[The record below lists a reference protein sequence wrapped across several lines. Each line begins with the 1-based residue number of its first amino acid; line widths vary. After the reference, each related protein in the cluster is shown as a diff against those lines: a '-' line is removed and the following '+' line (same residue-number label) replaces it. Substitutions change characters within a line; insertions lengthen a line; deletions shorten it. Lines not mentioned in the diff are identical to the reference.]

1 MIEFY
6 VSDKHEVKCNA
17 WFIGRTG
24 ENEAE
29 EIRVIVPDCVCDKWL
44 YLDFEKPDGTKFKT
58 PRIDIV
64 DGIGSYMLGG
74 SLVDTA
80 GMLKVEAVLQ
90 DENGVVWKSERKEYY
105 VSKSIGATEQIEKDN
120 PDFIAQAQKVLDEI
134 EGITN
139 ESDPTVP
146 EHVKAITENNIDY
159 WNRVGAVEDVMKDIL
174 EAIQSG
180 VPASMVVEEIE
191 KLIVSYFENIT
202 VGEVEE

>member
-17 WFIGRTG
+17 CFIGRTG

-29 EIRVIVPDCVCDKWL
+29 EIRVIVPECVCDKWL

-64 DGIGSYMLGG
+64 DGVGSYMLGG
-74 SLVDTA
+74 NLVDTA

-90 DENGVVWKSERKEYY
+90 DETGVCWKSEKKEYY
-105 VSKSIGATEQIEKDN
+105 VSKSINATEEIAEAN
-120 PDFIAQAQKVLDEI
+120 PDFIAEAQKVLDEI

-139 ESDPTVP
+139 ETDPTVP
-146 EHVKAITENNIDY
+146 QHVKNITEENIAN
-159 WNRVGAVEDVMKDIL
+159 WNKVENVENVLRDIL
-174 EAIQSG
+174 VAIEEGRTATSTI
-180 VPASMVVEEIE
+180 EEIE
-191 KLIVSYFENIT
+191 QIIVSYFEDIT